1 MPLRMSSVS
10 MRLASNQA
18 WLPLHSRDCT
28 STVYQQVVGARCV
41 SRSMGI
47 LSWHPDRAT
56 CQWADLACGRITAG
70 ESSHRRSCA
79 PAHRL
84 CSNPCAVASAVP
96 HSSVHPRVVPFVLN
110 HRFTWCNLF
119 CTAVLSLPL
128 SSSWL
133 SMLCRVPWL
142 HVAGELCCRL

>member
-1 MPLRMSSVS
+1 MSSVS

-28 STVYQQVVGARCV
+28 STVYQQIVQRVNGRT
-41 SRSMGI
+41 SR
-47 LSWHPDRAT
+47 A
-56 CQWADLACGRITAG
+56 A
-70 ESSHRRSCA
+70 
-79 PAHRL
+79 
-84 CSNPCAVASAVP
+84 ASPQV
-96 HSSVHPRVVPFVLN
+96 N
-110 HRFTWCNLF
+110 HRIAALALLLTLFAQIHALLQVPCRTAVFTRCNLF

-142 HVAGELCCRL
+142 HVAGELCC